1 MKTEQL
7 LGKLSIEL
15 IKKEDVKYS
24 VALTSE
30 LNDTQIGVITE
41 ILYRAHKG
49 EFEEKSRNLT
59 EKTIDDLSK
68 ILYVYDRKVKG
79 EWIPYKELQVNPLT
93 LEVPEGGDE
102 GQRLKIIEDENH

>member
-15 IKKEDVKYS
+15 IKKEDDKYS
-24 VALTSE
+24 LALTSE

-59 EKTIDDLSK
+59 EKIIDDISK
-68 ILYVYDRKVKG
+68 ILYVYDQKVKG
-79 EWIPYKELQVNPLT
+79 KWIPYKELQVNPQD
-93 LEVPEGGDE
+93 LEVPRNPLTPEGGTGNE
-102 GQRLKIIEDENH
+102 

>member
-1 MKTEQL
+1 MKDKI

-15 IKKEDVKYS
+15 IKKEDDKYS

-49 EFEEKSRNLT
+49 EFEEKSRKLT
-59 EKTIDDLSK
+59 EKAIDDLSK
-68 ILYVYDRKVKG
+68 ILYVYDRKVKS

-93 LEVPEGGDE
+93 IEGGTGDE
-102 GQRLKIIEDENH
+102 

>member
-1 MKTEQL
+1 MKDKI

-15 IKKEDVKYS
+15 IKKEDDKYS

-49 EFEEKSRNLT
+49 EFEEKSRKLT
-59 EKTIDDLSK
+59 EKAIDDLSK

-93 LEVPEGGDE
+93 IEGGN
-102 GQRLKIIEDENH
+102 G

>member
-1 MKTEQL
+1 MKDKI

-15 IKKEDVKYS
+15 IKKEDDKYS

-49 EFEEKSRNLT
+49 EFEEKSRKLT
-59 EKTIDDLSK
+59 EKTIDNLSK

-93 LEVPEGGDE
+93 LEVPEGGDK
-102 GQRLKIIEDENH
+102 GQRLKIIENENH

>member
-1 MKTEQL
+1 MKDKI

-15 IKKEDVKYS
+15 IKKEDDKYS

-49 EFEEKSRNLT
+49 EFEEKSRKLT

-93 LEVPEGGDE
+93 LEVPPGGAGGGD
-102 GQRLKIIEDENH
+102 

>member
-1 MKTEQL
+1 MKTEQI

-15 IKKEDVKYS
+15 IKREENIYS
-24 VALTSE
+24 LALTSD

-49 EFEEKSRNLT
+49 EFEEKERNLT
-59 EKTIDDLSK
+59 EKAIDVLSK

-79 EWIPYKELQVNPLT
+79 EWIPYKELQVNPQAIEAPLA
-93 LEVPEGGDE
+93 PEGGTRD
-102 GQRLKIIEDENH
+102 K

>member
-1 MKTEQL
+1 MKDKI

-15 IKKEDVKYS
+15 IKKEDDKYS

-49 EFEEKSRNLT
+49 EFEEKSRKLT

-68 ILYVYDRKVKG
+68 IL
-79 EWIPYKELQVNPLT
+79 LQVNPLT
-93 LEVPEGGDE
+93 LEGETGD
-102 GQRLKIIEDENH
+102 K

>member
-1 MKTEQL
+1 MKDKI

-15 IKKEDVKYS
+15 IQKEDDKYS
-24 VALTSE
+24 VALTSD

-41 ILYRAHKG
+41 VLCRAYKG
-49 EFEEKSRNLT
+49 EFEEKGRNLT

-79 EWIPYKELQVNPLT
+79 EWIPYKELQVNPQAI
-93 LEVPEGGDE
+93 EVPLTSEGGMRD
-102 GQRLKIIEDENH
+102 DD

>member
-15 IKKEDVKYS
+15 IKKENDTYS

-49 EFEEKSRNLT
+49 DFEEKNRKLT

-79 EWIPYKELQVNPLT
+79 EWIPYKELQVNPQDI
-93 LEVPEGGDE
+93 EVPRIPPAPEGGTGNE
-102 GQRLKIIEDENH
+102 

>member
-15 IKKEDVKYS
+15 IKKEDNLYS

-49 EFEEKSRNLT
+49 EFEEKERNLT

-79 EWIPYKELQVNPLT
+79 EWVTYKELQVNPLT
-93 LEVPEGGDE
+93 LKVPLTPEGGTSE
-102 GQRLKIIEDENH
+102 KICER

>member
-15 IKKEDVKYS
+15 IKKEDNLYS

-49 EFEEKSRNLT
+49 EFEEKSRKLT

-79 EWIPYKELQVNPLT
+79 EWVRYKELQVNPLSV
-93 LEVPEGGDE
+93 EVPRIPEVPLAPEGGMRD
-102 GQRLKIIEDENH
+102 DD

>member
-1 MKTEQL
+1 MKTEHL
-7 LGKLSIEL
+7 SGKLSIAL
-15 IKKEDVKYS
+15 IKKEDDKYS
-24 VALTSE
+24 VVLTSE

-49 EFEEKSRNLT
+49 EFEEKSRKLT

-93 LEVPEGGDE
+93 LEGGE
-102 GQRLKIIEDENH
+102 RGE

>member
-15 IKKEDVKYS
+15 IKKEDDKYS

-49 EFEEKSRNLT
+49 EFEEKSCNLT
-59 EKTIDDLSK
+59 EKIIDDISK
-68 ILYVYDRKVKG
+68 ILYVYDQKVKG
-79 EWIPYKELQVNPLT
+79 KWIPYKELQVNPQD
-93 LEVPEGGDE
+93 LEVPRNPLTPEGGTGNE
-102 GQRLKIIEDENH
+102 

>member
-1 MKTEQL
+1 MKDKI
-7 LGKLSIEL
+7 LGKLSIEV
-15 IKKEDVKYS
+15 IKKEDDKYS

-41 ILYRAHKG
+41 VLYRAHKG

-93 LEVPEGGDE
+93 LEVPLTSEGE
-102 GQRLKIIEDENH
+102 QVKSEKILKI

>member
-15 IKKEDVKYS
+15 IKKEDDKYS

-49 EFEEKSRNLT
+49 EFEEKSRKLT

-79 EWIPYKELQVNPLT
+79 EWVPYKELQVNPLAVEVSIAP
-93 LEVPEGGDE
+93 EVPLILKGGTRDE
-102 GQRLKIIEDENH
+102 

>member
-15 IKKEDVKYS
+15 IQKEDNLYG
-24 VALTSE
+24 VAITSE

-41 ILYRAHKG
+41 ILCRAHKG

-68 ILYVYDRKVKG
+68 ILYVYDRKIKG
-79 EWIPYKELQVNPLT
+79 EWVSYKELQVNPQD
-93 LEVPEGGDE
+93 LEVPRIPLAPEGGTRD
-102 GQRLKIIEDENH
+102 

>member
-15 IKKEDVKYS
+15 IKREDDKYS
-24 VALTSE
+24 VALISE

-41 ILYRAHKG
+41 VLYRAHKG
-49 EFEEKSRNLT
+49 EFEEKSRKLT

-93 LEVPEGGDE
+93 LEVPLTSEGGIGNE
-102 GQRLKIIEDENH
+102 

>member
-15 IKKEDVKYS
+15 IKKEDDKYS
-24 VALTSE
+24 LALTSE
-30 LNDTQIGVITE
+30 LNDTHIGVITE

-49 EFEEKSRNLT
+49 EFEEKSRKLT

-93 LEVPEGGDE
+93 LEVPLTSEGGTRGE
-102 GQRLKIIEDENH
+102 

>member
-15 IKKEDVKYS
+15 IQKEDNLYS

-41 ILYRAHKG
+41 ILCRAHKG

-59 EKTIDDLSK
+59 EKAIDDLSK

-79 EWIPYKELQVNPLT
+79 EWIPYKELQVNPQAI
-93 LEVPEGGDE
+93 EVPRNPLAPEGGTGE
-102 GQRLKIIEDENH
+102 E

>member
-1 MKTEQL
+1 MKDKI

-15 IKKEDVKYS
+15 IKKEDDKYS

-49 EFEEKSRNLT
+49 EFEEKSRKLT
-59 EKTIDDLSK
+59 EKTIDNLSK

-93 LEVPEGGDE
+93 LEVPEGG
-102 GQRLKIIEDENH
+102 GRGTTIKNYRG

>member
-15 IKKEDVKYS
+15 IKKEDDKYS

-41 ILYRAHKG
+41 VLYRAHKG
-49 EFEEKSRNLT
+49 EFEEKSRKLT

-68 ILYVYDRKVKG
+68 ILYVYDQKVKG
-79 EWIPYKELQVNPLT
+79 KWIPYKELQVNPLT
-93 LEVPEGGDE
+93 LEEGIGDE
-102 GQRLKIIEDENH
+102 

>member
-15 IKKEDVKYS
+15 IKKEDDKYS
-24 VALTSE
+24 LALISE

-49 EFEEKSRNLT
+49 EFEEKSRKLT

-93 LEVPEGGDE
+93 LEVPLTSEGGTRGE
-102 GQRLKIIEDENH
+102 

>member
-1 MKTEQL
+1 MKDKI

-15 IKKEDVKYS
+15 IQKEDNLYS

-41 ILYRAHKG
+41 ILCRAHKG
-49 EFEEKSRNLT
+49 EFEEKSRKLT

-79 EWIPYKELQVNPLT
+79 EWIPYKELQVTPLAV
-93 LEVPEGGDE
+93 EVPLAPEGGTGNE
-102 GQRLKIIEDENH
+102 

>member
-15 IKKEDVKYS
+15 IKKEDNLYS

-41 ILYRAHKG
+41 ILYRVHKG
-49 EFEEKSRNLT
+49 EFEEKSRKLT

-93 LEVPEGGDE
+93 LEVPLTSEGGIGNE
-102 GQRLKIIEDENH
+102 

>member
-7 LGKLSIEL
+7 LGKLFIEL
-15 IKKEDVKYS
+15 IKKEDDKYS

-41 ILYRAHKG
+41 VLYRAHKG
-49 EFEEKSRNLT
+49 EFEEKSRKLT

-68 ILYVYDRKVKG
+68 ILYVYDQKVKG
-79 EWIPYKELQVNPLT
+79 KWIPYKELQVNPLT
-93 LEVPEGGDE
+93 LEEGIGDE
-102 GQRLKIIEDENH
+102 

>member
-15 IKKEDVKYS
+15 IKKEDDKYS
-24 VALTSE
+24 VVLTSE

-49 EFEEKSRNLT
+49 EFEKKSRNLT

-93 LEVPEGGDE
+93 LEVPEGGTRD
-102 GQRLKIIEDENH
+102 DD

>member
-1 MKTEQL
+1 MKDKI

-15 IKKEDVKYS
+15 IKREENIYS
-24 VALTSE
+24 LALTSE
-30 LNDTQIGVITE
+30 LNDTQIGMITE

-49 EFEEKSRNLT
+49 EFEEKSRKLT

-93 LEVPEGGDE
+93 LEGGKRGE
-102 GQRLKIIEDENH
+102 

>member
-15 IKKEDVKYS
+15 IKKEDNLYS

-49 EFEEKSRNLT
+49 EFEEKSRKLT

-79 EWIPYKELQVNPLT
+79 EWIPYKELQVNSLT
-93 LEVPEGGDE
+93 LEVPQAPEGGTGNE
-102 GQRLKIIEDENH
+102 

>member
-15 IKKEDVKYS
+15 IKKEDDKYS

-41 ILYRAHKG
+41 VLYRAHKG
-49 EFEEKSRNLT
+49 EFEEKSRKLT
-59 EKTIDDLSK
+59 EKIIDDISK
-68 ILYVYDRKVKG
+68 ILYVYDQKVKG
-79 EWIPYKELQVNPLT
+79 KWIPYKELQVNPLT
-93 LEVPEGGDE
+93 LEVPLTSEGGTRD
-102 GQRLKIIEDENH
+102 

>member
-1 MKTEQL
+1 MKDKI

-15 IKKEDVKYS
+15 IKKEDDKYS

-49 EFEEKSRNLT
+49 EFEEKSRKLI

-93 LEVPEGGDE
+93 LEGETGD
-102 GQRLKIIEDENH
+102 K

>member
-15 IKKEDVKYS
+15 IQKEDNLYG
-24 VALTSE
+24 VAITSE

-49 EFEEKSRNLT
+49 EFEEKSRKLT
-59 EKTIDDLSK
+59 EKIIDDISK
-68 ILYVYDRKVKG
+68 ILYVYDQKVKG
-79 EWIPYKELQVNPLT
+79 KWIPYKELQVNPLT
-93 LEVPEGGDE
+93 LEVPRIPLAPEGETGNE
-102 GQRLKIIEDENH
+102 

>member
-15 IKKEDVKYS
+15 IQKEDNLYG
-24 VALTSE
+24 VAITSE

-41 ILYRAHKG
+41 ILCRAHKG
-49 EFEEKSRNLT
+49 EFEEKERNLT
-59 EKTIDDLSK
+59 EKIIDDLSK

-79 EWIPYKELQVNPLT
+79 KWIPYKELQVNPLT
-93 LEVPEGGDE
+93 LEVPRIPLTPEGGTS
-102 GQRLKIIEDENH
+102 G

>member
-1 MKTEQL
+1 MKDKI

-15 IKKEDVKYS
+15 IKKEDDTYS
-24 VALTSE
+24 LALTSE
-30 LNDTQIGVITE
+30 LNETQIGVITE

-49 EFEEKSRNLT
+49 EFEEKSRKLT

-93 LEVPEGGDE
+93 LEGGE
-102 GQRLKIIEDENH
+102 RGE